1 MSKYLILAMYCMYY
15 LLIWNIKF
23 REKAET
29 EVSLGGMGISNQITP
44 GSNEREPG
52 GLDSS
57 RLKVSH

>member
-1 MSKYLILAMYCMYY
+1 MYY